1 VRDRTVR
8 DRAEDLAEHLDAIQG
23 AIERARWGAEPREV
37 LGAIRGHMR
46 SISRELVGNPPP
58 GFLDGAW
65 RMTRDVDAYEHEP
78 GESGIAA
85 MLNSFALY
93 RSTAEGGDR

>member
-1 VRDRTVR
+1 VR
-8 DRAEDLAEHLDAIQG
+8 DRAERDRGEDLAEHLDAIQG

-58 GFLDGAW
+58 GFLDAAW
-65 RMTRDVDAYEHEP
+65 RMTREVGGYEHEP
-78 GESGIAA
+78 DDAALAA
-85 MLNSFALY
+85 MLDSFTLY
-93 RSTAEGGDR
+93 RRAAEGGDR

>member
-1 VRDRTVR
+1 
-8 DRAEDLAEHLDAIQG
+8 
-23 AIERARWGAEPREV
+23 
-37 LGAIRGHMR
+37 MR